1 MKYNTTLPEEM
12 YILHKNTLSILNT
25 IETIER
31 ADNEPKG
38 LVNIMCFM
46 TGTTIIMFFTGNI
59 FLVSTML
66 ILYQIMLIIGICWA
80 LYIDTRFTL
89 LKRKYPMEFIVWN
102 PNKYILT
109 TKYKVKE
116 YDDLDDNDRIIDI
129 DMEKLKNKNPEIFR
143 QLELRNKG
151 YN

>member
-1 MKYNTTLPEEM
+1 MNYTLPEEM
-12 YILHKNTLSILNT
+12 YILHKNILSILNT

-31 ADNEPKG
+31 AYNEPKG
-38 LVNIMCFM
+38 FVNIMCFM

-80 LYIDTRFTL
+80 LYVDTRFTL

-102 PNKYILT
+102 PYKYVLT
-109 TKYKVKE
+109 TKHKVKE

-129 DMEKLKNKNPEIFR
+129 DMEKLKNKNLEIFR

>member
-1 MKYNTTLPEEM
+1 MKHNTTLPEEL

-38 LVNIMCFM
+38 LVNIMRFM

-59 FLVSTML
+59 FLVSTMI
-66 ILYQIMLIIGICWA
+66 ILYQIVLAIGICWA

-102 PNKYILT
+102 PYKYVLT

-129 DMEKLKNKNPEIFR
+129 DMEKLKNKNSEIFR

>member
-1 MKYNTTLPEEM
+1 
-12 YILHKNTLSILNT
+12 
-25 IETIER
+25 
-31 ADNEPKG
+31 
-38 LVNIMCFM
+38 MCFM